1 MKGSPVSMLIMV
13 PGSMSVVDLYGGVA
27 HIGGAVNASSV
38 TLDRTNGLDMYL
50 LSILQAALRLHGVK
64 TPDPPRGSLVSNTS
78 PLFTESY

>member
-38 TLDRTNGLDMYL
+38 TLDRTNGLDMYEGGM
-50 LSILQAALRLHGVK
+50 I
-64 TPDPPRGSLVSNTS
+64 
-78 PLFTESY
+78 